1 MRQTACRDGI
11 LITHAAFVSRRAG
24 LEYSAMRDST
34 RGKAKRSGAGAA
46 APRPKAVASAAM
58 STPIKFG
65 TSGWRGLIADD
76 FTFANVRLAVT
87 AIAEHVKSKAR
98 NPTILVGYDTRFYS
112 EEFSQL
118 AIEIL
123 REHKIRTLLC
133 DTFTPTPAVAY
144 EIMRRKLD
152 GAVNFTA
159 SHNPAQYHGLK
170 FSSADAGP
178 ALPEVTR
185 DIEARVAKL
194 IAKNGRPR
202 KPSKGLAGRD
212 LAENVSL
219 RETYLKRLEGLVRFE
234 TLRSAKV
241 KFVADVLHGCGAGY
255 LDRALVGHGVDVR
268 AMRTERDCLFDGTGP
283 DVSEENL
290 VPLRKAVTES
300 KATAGL
306 ATDGDADR
314 FGIIDRDGTWIQPNH
329 ILALIYDYLIET
341 RGWKMPAA
349 RSVATTEMIDAVGKV
364 YGQKTHQ
371 TPVGFKYIGQLIRE
385 DKIAL
390 GGEESAGLTI
400 RGHVPEKDGI
410 LACLL
415 VAEMIAA
422 RGASL
427 GEQIRQLFKK
437 VGREYWPVR
446 ENLHLSDEQKS
457 AALKKTAADA
467 STLLGRRVT
476 SVDRT
481 DGAKFVFDDGSWM
494 LLRLSGTE
502 PLLRLYVE
510 TESAAA
516 SARLV
521 RDATQWIL
529 KG

>member
-1 MRQTACRDGI
+1 MR
-11 LITHAAFVSRRAG
+11 H
-24 LEYSAMRDST
+24 ST
-34 RGKAKRSGAGAA
+34 RRKAKRSSARAA
-46 APRPKAVASAAM
+46 ATPEQ

-87 AIAEHVKSKAR
+87 AIAEHVKSRAK

-112 EEFSQL
+112 EEFSQF
-118 AIEIL
+118 AVEIL
-123 REHKIRTLLC
+123 QEHKIRTLLC
-133 DTFTPTPAVAY
+133 DTFTPTPAMAY

-194 IAKNGRPR
+194 IARNGNPR
-202 KPSKGLAGRD
+202 KASKGLGGGGRV
-212 LAENVSL
+212 ENVSL
-219 RETYLKRLEGLVRFE
+219 REAYLKRLEELVRFE
-234 TLRSAKV
+234 TLRKARV

-255 LDRALVGHGVDVR
+255 LDRALADHGVDVH

-290 VPLRKAVTES
+290 APLRKAVTE
-300 KATAGL
+300 KRATAGL

-329 ILALIYDYLIET
+329 ILALVYDYLIET

-364 YGQKTHQ
+364 HGQKTYQ
-371 TPVGFKYIGQLIRE
+371 TPVGFKYIGQLIRK

-437 VGREYWPVR
+437 IGREFWPVR
-446 ENLHLSDEQKS
+446 ENLHLSDEQKV
-457 AALKKTAADA
+457 AALKKTAAD
-467 STLLGRRVT
+467 SSRLLERKVT
-476 SVDRT
+476 SIDRT
-481 DGAKFVFDDGSWM
+481 DGAKFVFEDGSWM

-510 TESAAA
+510 AESPAA
-516 SARLV
+516 SAGLV